1 MSRASERRSPSFN
14 YRFMSARQPGRDGRH
29 TVRAV
34 IGLSPLSPR
43 KRNGRRRRG
52 GGVRDRNCIVFPIAG
67 DRVTCACVRCDGGEL
82 LLRCEESGSD
92 PLPPLPLRLLRLPPP
107 WHEVGYG
114 VSG

>member
-14 YRFMSARQPGRDGRH
+14 YRFMSVSQGETTASPSGLLSAFHPFLRENE
-29 TVRAV
+29 TVV
-34 IGLSPLSPR
+34 
-43 KRNGRRRRG
+43 